1 MFIFDVVGA
10 GQKKL
15 LVLYHL
21 LRCRNWLPWTCITWQ
36 TGPTA
41 SVSVCAKCTIF
52 PLSLFSLDLDQW
64 INEPPSDSSD
74 EERDRTNVFV
84 SVDEQNRYSCCVGLL
99 LAACQLFLL
108 VLNLHVLQ
116 TLVSYGYKRA
126 KQIEF
131 SLAWLLVVA
140 QLLYVPRDQLCPWL
154 LSCVWYEHLDEGICI
169 FVKLC
174 DVRFVVCSVL
184 WCDVCNDLC
193 AYIMC
198 NDDVLWCDV

>member
-1 MFIFDVVGA
+1 MWLGQGRKNCWFYTICWDA
-10 GQKKL
+10 GTGYHGHASPGRLVQLLL
-15 LVLYHL
+15 LVFVQSVRYFLCL
-21 LRCRNWLPWTCITWQ
+21 CLVLTWTS
-36 TGPTA
+36 GSMSRHPTA
-41 SVSVCAKCTIF
+41 PTKKGTEQTY
-52 PLSLFSLDLDQW
+52 LFQL
-64 INEPPSDSSD
+64 
-74 EERDRTNVFV
+74 TNKTGIAAVL
-84 SVDEQNRYSCCVGLL
+84 CCVGLL

-193 AYIMC
+193 VYIMC